1 VQNQYYP
8 FKAILS
14 IYIAMA
20 KKVSTKPTTEREP
33 QPQVVTKTAPVQPE
47 QKKDLKYWLYEFK
60 PQAIIVA
67 LLALV
72 VYCNS
77 FMNEFAH
84 DDGIVIVKNEYVLE
98 GFEGIKG
105 ILTKDAYDSYY
116 RQLNTTN
123 QLEGGRYR
131 PLSIITFAIEQQF
144 MGPVPAEGIDTVLKK
159 TIAYGVAGPEQQKLV
174 SQMHTRHV
182 FNVLWFMLSV
192 VTLLYFLRYV
202 VFKSNPLMALVA
214 TVLFTV
220 HPVHTEVV
228 ANVKSRDEIMSLLFM
243 CATFIFAFKYDDNKK
258 DIKMF
263 FAAMVC
269 FFLAFLSK
277 EYAITLVL
285 LIPLAFH
292 IFKGYSIPR
301 SLAAIVPYML
311 VVTIYLAMRIN
322 VLAPPW
328 EDAPDTDATS
338 QFILSSFPKLAAI
351 AAIIALF
358 LYLRP
363 AKKLVSDVKMFTN
376 QVLLFLPY
384 LAIIGIYI
392 MIRKQAI
399 PPVTASAAKEVLNN
413 PYLFAQGHEK
423 LATEIAT
430 SLNYLK
436 LLVFPHPLSADYS
449 YATIPYKGFGHPLV
463 WLSIIIHLS
472 LIVLMF
478 AFFPLR
484 SGATE
489 STTRAGN
496 NYVATGKG
504 ILCFAIV
511 FYIIHLLL
519 VCNIIFDI
527 GATMGERLIY
537 HSSVGFCI
545 AFAYLLVKGFERIQE
560 PVRLKAIGGVMTI
573 IVLLFSVKT
582 IARNVAWKNDHTLF
596 TTDIKTVPNSVL
608 VNANVA
614 ASYITIAD
622 LQADST
628 QRLKY
633 LHDAVDILDHTLTLH
648 RTFVAGYLNRGIA
661 WFKLGNIDKAKQNVD
676 SVRKFY
682 PTYPTLPGMY
692 KLISDYYLRNGWEA
706 YGKVGRYS
714 EAVEEYKKGLSI
726 DSNNMDL
733 WYNMGGAL
741 YTNKQFVEAAGSFKK
756 ALSLQPNNPQAQQG
770 YAAAM
775 QALNGG
781 AAPPKK

>member
-1 VQNQYYP
+1 
-8 FKAILS
+8 
-14 IYIAMA
+14 
-20 KKVSTKPTTEREP
+20 
-33 QPQVVTKTAPVQPE
+33 
-47 QKKDLKYWLYEFK
+47 
-60 PQAIIVA
+60 
-67 LLALV
+67 
-72 VYCNS
+72 
-77 FMNEFAH
+77 
-84 DDGIVIVKNEYVLE
+84 
-98 GFEGIKG
+98 
-105 ILTKDAYDSYY
+105 
-116 RQLNTTN
+116 
-123 QLEGGRYR
+123 
-131 PLSIITFAIEQQF
+131 
-144 MGPVPAEGIDTVLKK
+144 
-159 TIAYGVAGPEQQKLV
+159 
-174 SQMHTRHV
+174 
-182 FNVLWFMLSV
+182 
-192 VTLLYFLRYV
+192 
-202 VFKSNPLMALVA
+202 
-214 TVLFTV
+214 
-220 HPVHTEVV
+220 
-228 ANVKSRDEIMSLLFM
+228 
-243 CATFIFAFKYDDNKK
+243 
-258 DIKMF
+258 
-263 FAAMVC
+263 
-269 FFLAFLSK
+269 
-277 EYAITLVL
+277 
-285 LIPLAFH
+285 
-292 IFKGYSIPR
+292 
-301 SLAAIVPYML
+301 
-311 VVTIYLAMRIN
+311 
-322 VLAPPW
+322 VLAPGW

-338 QFILSSFPKLAAI
+338 LFILSTFPKLAAI

-363 AKKLVSDVKMFTN
+363 AKKLVSDGKILIN

-384 LAIIGIYI
+384 LGIMGVYL

-413 PYLFAQGHEK
+413 PYLFAQGHQK

-430 SLNYLK
+430 SLDYLK

-449 YATIPYKGFGHPLV
+449 YATIPYKGFDHPLV
-463 WLSIIIHLS
+463 WLSIIIHGC
-472 LIVLMF
+472 LIALMF
-478 AFFPLR
+478 AFFPFR
-484 SGATE
+484 KGAAEHSG
-489 STTRAGN
+489 SK

-511 FYIIHLLL
+511 FYIVHLLL

-545 AFAYLLVKGFERIQE
+545 AVAYLLVKGFERIQE
-560 PVRLKAIGGVMTI
+560 ESARLKAIGGIVTI

-582 IARNVAWKNDHTLF
+582 IARNAAWKNDHTLF

-622 LQADST
+622 LQPDST
-628 QRLKY
+628 KRLQY
-633 LHDAVDILDHTLTLH
+633 LHDAVGILDHTLTLH

-692 KLISDYYLRNGWEA
+692 KLISDYYLRNGWDA
-706 YGKVGRYS
+706 YGKAGRYT

-741 YTNKQFVEAAGSFKK
+741 YTNKQFPEAATAFRK

-775 QALNGG
+775 QAMNGG
-781 AAPPKK
+781 GQLHPKK